1 MDVPPAADFLFELRP
16 EEFTAERDR
25 LAKELKSSGS
35 DDEAAAV
42 KALKRPSVPAHAL
55 NLVARRHGD
64 LVEGLLEADQRMR
77 TAGSRSRMDEAKA
90 DRQKAIS
97 AIVAKASELMGEE
110 DRPVTAQVRE
120 KITESLLAASTDDET
135 RESLKSGTLLKEAV
149 PSGFGGPI
157 TAFEPES
164 GDDASRKLR
173 ERAAKLRAEADAKFA
188 EAKKALADS
197 ERALREAREL
207 EEASA
212 AAKERSQKLG
222 NIARR
227 SEELAK
233 EKLSEAEELESR

>member
-1 MDVPPAADFLFELRP
+1 MDVPPAAEFLFELKP

-25 LAKELKSSGS
+25 LAKELKKSG
-35 DDEAAAV
+35 DDEQAAAV
-42 KALKRPSVPAHAL
+42 KALKRPSVTAYAL
-55 NLVARRHGD
+55 NRVSRRYRELIDDVLAAG
-64 LVEGLLEADQRMR
+64 ERMR
-77 TAGSRSRMDEAKA
+77 TATSRGKMDEAKA
-90 DRQKAIS
+90 DRQKAI
-97 AIVAKASELMGEE
+97 AEIASQAAELLAEE

-120 KITESLLAASTDDET
+120 KITETLLAAAIDDGT

-173 ERAAKLRAEADAKFA
+173 ERAARLRAEAEAKFA

-197 ERALREAREL
+197 ERALREAKEL

-222 NIARR
+222 NIARKT
-227 SEELAK
+227 EELAK
-233 EKLSEAEELESR
+233 AKLSEAEELENR

>member
-1 MDVPPAADFLFELRP
+1 MDVSPAAEFLFELKP
-16 EEFTAERDR
+16 EAFTAERDR
-25 LAKELKSSGS
+25 LAKELKKSG
-35 DDEAAAV
+35 DDEESAAV
-42 KALKRPSVPAHAL
+42 KALKRPSVTAYAL
-55 NLVARRHGD
+55 NLVARRHGKLIED
-64 LVEGLLEADQRMR
+64 LLDAGERMR
-77 TAGSRSRMDEAKA
+77 TATSRGKMDEAKA
-90 DRQKAIS
+90 DRQKAI
-97 AIVAKASELMGEE
+97 ALITGQAAELMGEE

-120 KITESLLAASTDDET
+120 KITETLLAAATDDET

-149 PSGFGGPI
+149 SSGFGGAV
-157 TAFEPES
+157 TSFEPES

-222 NIARR
+222 NIARKT
-227 SEELAK
+227 EELAK
-233 EKLSEAEELESR
+233 AKLSEAQELENR